1 MRFRPYLGSYFQKVI
16 NNPFA
21 IPGLFLLKYSIIVLE
36 VYLGDSSE
44 YRFSSV
50 GFWTPRS
57 GVSMCP
63 RIWISQLDIDRYQS
77 HLWVLTVNDST
88 YKD

>member
-16 NNPFA
+16 NNCFA
-21 IPGLFLLKYSIIVLE
+21 QPGYFLWRYSIIVLE

-63 RIWISQLDIDRYQS
+63 TIWIPLLDIDLHQS
-77 HLWVLTVNDST
+77 HLWVVTVNDST
-88 YKD
+88 WKD